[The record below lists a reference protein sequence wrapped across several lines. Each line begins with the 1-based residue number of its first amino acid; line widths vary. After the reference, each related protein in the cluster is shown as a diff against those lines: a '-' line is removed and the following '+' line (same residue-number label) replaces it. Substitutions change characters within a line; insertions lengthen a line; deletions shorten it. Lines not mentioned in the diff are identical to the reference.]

1 MSLQSSIQRSGQFS
15 GIARSEAVDHLR
27 YRARA
32 LLLLPLCANAGMLI
46 GPLIGGTLSSQTG
59 HEPFQSYP
67 YAPPNLFVA
76 AMYAL
81 AAIGVFFWLEETLE
95 SLQHGKD
102 TFARRIWKRLTK
114 SIDGSFEHRY
124 NAVAADEPIVP
135 STPVVESGTDS
146 QPLIPTIRS
155 PRRNAKLPFWRI
167 WTFNVVCTMLAHFII
182 AGHLGTFTSLWA
194 IFLSTPPG
202 SSLEQHPPFQFN
214 GGLGL
219 RPRDVGFAM
228 SLLGVIGVVLQAAV
242 YPALNDHYGTVRIW
256 RSAVFVFPIVYL
268 LAPFPSLV
276 ASSTYME
283 GNLAL
288 VWLAMSFVLLLFV
301 IGRTGVTPAT
311 TLLINDCTPHQSVR
325 ATIHTAGTV
334 VGNLSRSIFPVAA
347 LAIFGKGLQIGMVGL
362 GFWCLAGLAILACFA
377 SRWVSEGSN
386 GTEIKLEGDEEQIQ
400 SDAWRRQRPMGPD
413 LRP

>member
-1 MSLQSSIQRSGQFS
+1 
-15 GIARSEAVDHLR
+15 
-27 YRARA
+27 
-32 LLLLPLCANAGMLI
+32 MLI
-46 GPLIGGTLSSQTG
+46 GPLIGGTLGSQTG
-59 HEPFQSYP
+59 HGSLQSYP

-95 SLQHGKD
+95 SLRHGKD
-102 TFARRIWKRLTK
+102 TFARRIWKKLTK
-114 SIDGSFEHRY
+114 LIYGSFEHTY
-124 NAVAADEPIVP
+124 HAVPTSELTSPF
-135 STPVVESGTDS
+135 TPVVERGTDS
-146 QPLIPTIRS
+146 QPLTPTNTS

-228 SLLGVIGVVLQAAV
+228 SLLGVIGVVLQAV
-242 YPALNDHYGTVRIW
+242 IYPTLNDRYGTLRIW
-256 RSAVFVFPIVYL
+256 RAAVFVFPIVYL

-276 ASSTYME
+276 KSSTYVEGNE

-334 VGNLSRSIFPVAA
+334 IGNLSRSIFPIAA
-347 LAIFGKGLQIGMVGL
+347 LAIFGKGLQIGIVGL
-362 GFWCLAGLAILACFA
+362 GFWCLAGLAVLACVA
-377 SRWVSEGSN
+377 SRWVREGSN
-386 GTEIKLEGDEEQIQ
+386 GTEIKLEGDEEQTQ
-400 SDAWRRQRPMGPD
+400 K
-413 LRP
+413 

>member
-1 MSLQSSIQRSGQFS
+1 
-15 GIARSEAVDHLR
+15 
-27 YRARA
+27 
-32 LLLLPLCANAGMLI
+32 MLI

-59 HEPFQSYP
+59 HGSLQSYP

-76 AMYAL
+76 AIYAL

-95 SLQHGKD
+95 SLRHGKD
-102 TFARRIWKRLTK
+102 TFAGRIWKKLTK
-114 SIDGSFEHRY
+114 LIYEHTY
-124 NAVAADEPIVP
+124 DAVATSEPTSP
-135 STPVVESGTDS
+135 STSVVERGTDS
-146 QPLIPTIRS
+146 QLLTPTS
-155 PRRNAKLPFWRI
+155 KSLRRNAKLPFWRI
-167 WTFNVVCTMLAHFII
+167 WTFNVICTMLAHFII

-194 IFLSTPPG
+194 IFLSTPRG

-228 SLLGVIGVVLQAAV
+228 SLLGVIGVVLQAV
-242 YPALNDHYGTVRIW
+242 IYPTLNDRYGTVRIW
-256 RSAVFVFPIVYL
+256 RAGLFVFPIVYL

-276 ASSTYME
+276 ASSTYVE

-334 VGNLSRSIFPVAA
+334 VGNLSRSIFPIAA
-347 LAIFGKGLQIGMVGL
+347 LAIFGKGLQIGIAGL
-362 GFWCLAGLAILACFA
+362 GFWCLAGLAILACVA
-377 SRWVSEGSN
+377 SRWVREGSN
-386 GTEIKLEGDEEQIQ
+386 GTEIKLEGDEEQTQ
-400 SDAWRRQRPMGPD
+400 K
-413 LRP
+413 

>member
-1 MSLQSSIQRSGQFS
+1 
-15 GIARSEAVDHLR
+15 
-27 YRARA
+27 
-32 LLLLPLCANAGMLI
+32 MLI

-59 HEPFQSYP
+59 HGSFKSYP

-76 AMYAL
+76 TMYAL
-81 AAIGVFFWLEETLE
+81 AAIGVSFWLEETLE

-102 TFARRIWKRLTK
+102 SFARRIWKKLTK
-114 SIDGSFEHRY
+114 SIDGSL
-124 NAVAADEPIVP
+124 EPTAP
-135 STPVVESGTDS
+135 SIPVVELGTDS
-146 QPLIPTIRS
+146 QPLTSTARS
-155 PRRNAKLPFWRI
+155 PRRKAKLPFWRM
-167 WTFNVVCTMLAHFII
+167 WTFNVVCTMLAHFVI
-182 AGHLGTFTSLWA
+182 AGHLGTFASLWA

-202 SSLEQHPPFQFN
+202 SSHEQHIPFQFN

-276 ASSTYME
+276 ASSTYVE
-283 GNLAL
+283 GNMAL

-301 IGRTGVTPAT
+301 LGRTGVTPAT

-325 ATIHTAGTV
+325 ATIHAAGTV
-334 VGNLSRSIFPVAA
+334 VGNLSRSIFPIAA
-347 LAIFGKGLQIGMVGL
+347 LAVFGKGLQIGMVGL
-362 GFWCLAGLAILACFA
+362 GFWCLAGLAILACVA

-386 GTEIKLEGDEEQIQ
+386 GTEIKLEGEEEQTQ
-400 SDAWRRQRPMGPD
+400 SNACGRQRRMGPT
-413 LRP
+413 